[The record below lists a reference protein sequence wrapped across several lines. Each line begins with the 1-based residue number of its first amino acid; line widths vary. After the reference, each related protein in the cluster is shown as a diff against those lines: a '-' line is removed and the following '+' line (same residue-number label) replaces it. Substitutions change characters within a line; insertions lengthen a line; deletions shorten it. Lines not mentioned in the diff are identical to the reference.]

1 MNSTMFRTELRLYF
15 RDIAAVVFGIL
26 LAPAILA
33 ILGSVP
39 AFRAADPALGGRT
52 TVSIYVP
59 IMLTMAVAM
68 VALSMLPAQL
78 SAYRERGI
86 LRRLAATPARPR
98 DLLTAQALVQ
108 LTVLGIGVLLVLGV
122 GWLAYGVELPA
133 NPVAFVLGFLLVAV
147 TLFGIGLLLATAGS
161 AKMVQGLGSL
171 TFFPLMFFA
180 GLWVPREVMPRTLQ
194 QISAYTPLGAGEQV
208 MQDAVAGH
216 WPHAMNIA
224 VLCVYAAAAW
234 AGAVRFFRWS

>member
-1 MNSTMFRTELRLYF
+1 MNVTMFRTELRLYF

-39 AFRAADPALGGRT
+39 AFREANPALGGRST
-52 TVSIYVP
+52 LSVYVP

-78 SAYRERGI
+78 ATYRERGI

-98 DLLTAQALVQ
+98 DLLTAQAFAH

-122 GWLAYGVELPA
+122 GWLAYGVDLPG
-133 NPVAFVLGFLLVAV
+133 NPLAFVLGFLLVAAC
-147 TLFGIGLLLATAGS
+147 LFGFGLLLASVGS
-161 AKMVQGLGSL
+161 AKLTQGLGSL

-180 GLWVPREVMPRTLQ
+180 GLWVPLEVMPKTLQ
-194 QISAYTPLGAGEQV
+194 RIGEFTPLGAGVQV
-208 MQDAVAGH
+208 MQDAAAGH
-216 WPHAMNIA
+216 WPQALHIV
-224 VLCVYAAAAW
+224 VLCAYAAVAWTAA
-234 AGAVRFFRWS
+234 ARFFRWS